1 MITYDEVGNR
11 TQVVEGR
18 WPRTTWSYDANY
30 RLTNE
35 NRNGNLAWDS
45 LTPDQWSQ
53 MTPDEWANLPVS
65 GPARPTT
72 SRTRMTP
79 CATRNENKFLK
90 I

>member
-11 TQVVEGR
+11 TQVVEADGT
-18 WPRTTWSYDANY
+18 RTTWSYDANY

-53 MTPDEWANLPVS
+53 MTPDEWANLAVS
-65 GPARPTT
+65 GPGAAYNVTHTYDPV
-72 SRTRMTP
+72 
-79 CATRNENKFLK
+79 RNEKRE
-90 I
+90 